1 MSATVAGAH
10 AAPRPLLGMR
20 TIEAHRM
27 GEGLFLAKL
36 NPSSLGWALDPFLQ
50 VDRFRMR
57 LPFFPP
63 HPHAGFS
70 AVTFMLPQSPG
81 GLINRDSLGSRHPIN
96 PGDLHWTEAARGIV
110 HEEVPQVDGAD
121 CLGLQIFV
129 NLPSQHKLAEPAIHH
144 VARGDVPV
152 VELAGATVHC
162 YVGDLGRVK
171 AALTTRTA
179 SALWT
184 VELKENAVVN
194 LPLPPSWMVHM
205 LVTAGAIRIGDALL
219 EQGGVAGYAAGTALE
234 IQAAT
239 DGASLVVLAG
249 LPLAEPIAVSGP
261 FVMNDAAQ
269 LVDAKRRY
277 ARGEMGYLAAS

>member
-1 MSATVAGAH
+1 MVQGAH
-10 AAPRPLLGMR
+10 TDPRPLLGMR
-20 TIEAHRM
+20 RLEPQAA

-36 NPSSLGWALDPFLQ
+36 QPSSLGWALDPFLQ
-50 VDRFRMR
+50 VDWFRMR

-81 GLINRDSLGSRHPIN
+81 GLINRDSLGSRNRIN

-110 HEEVPQVDGAD
+110 HEEVPQVDGVD

-129 NLPSQHKLAEPAIHH
+129 NLPSQHKLAAPAIHH
-144 VARGDVPV
+144 VDRADVPV
-152 VELAGATVHC
+152 VQFPGATVHC
-162 YVGDLGRVK
+162 YVGDLDDVK

-179 SALWT
+179 SALWS
-184 VELKENAVVN
+184 VELNENAVVN
-194 LPLPPSWMVHM
+194 LPLPPSWMVHI
-205 LVTAGAIRIGDALL
+205 LVTAGALRIGDSLL
-219 EQGGVAGYAAGTALE
+219 GEGGVAGYAAGTALE
-234 IQAAT
+234 IRAAT

-277 ARGEMGYLAAS
+277 ASGEMGFLEAS